1 MRIQK
6 LINEFKNKINNLFF
20 SKSQNKLNYSNS
32 DSLILDPSNEDIIN
46 INIIHTNDM
55 HGKYYLNNDS
65 TGGIPYIA
73 SIIKKLKNQYP
84 DSLLIDIG
92 DTVYNPP
99 YDKQHHFK
107 PMIKIMNTLKYD
119 LAATGNHEYQY
130 GVNTLINEYVKQ
142 ANFKVLNS
150 NILDKSTKKLPEG
163 ILPYVILNKNGINI
177 AFISVCTT
185 ELATDA
191 NPDVGKDTIKIPIT
205 EILKELIPKVKAQ
218 ANVVILLVHE
228 GINKIEQILTNNPD
242 IASNID
248 VVFAGHDH
256 NYTPNPIIIKTNLKS
271 FEHKTYIVEMGA
283 YTKHLGFSQIKYDK
297 KQNKVLDFT
306 LKPFEINSKT
316 IQPDPEIKQIIEQYF
331 NNQKENINILNPLL
345 NPSSNLLSLP

>member
-6 LINEFKNKINNLFF
+6 LINDFKNKINNLFF
-20 SKSQNKLNYSNS
+20 LKPQNKLNYSNS
-32 DSLILDPSNEDIIN
+32 DSLILDPSNEDIIT

-55 HGKYYLNNDS
+55 HGKYYPNNDS
-65 TGGIPYIA
+65 TGGMPYIA

-150 NILDKSTKKLPEG
+150 NILDKSTNKLPDG

-191 NPDVGKDTIKIPIT
+191 NPQVGKDTIKIPIT

-218 ANVVILLVHE
+218 SNIVILLAHE

-256 NYTPNPIIIKTNLKS
+256 NYTPDPIIIKTNLKG

-297 KQNKVLDFT
+297 KQNKIIDFI

-345 NPSSNLLSLP
+345 NPSSNLLSVP